1 MDVPESVNL
10 VFGDVG
16 SWCSR
21 GRGEERRE
29 MLRGMNKVQKDH
41 CKGQLLSDSTSDSC
55 FSSNGL
61 IQKARN
67 ATLFSVPGLF
77 VGFSAKGLS
86 ESDAVRSPTSPLD
99 YKGFSN
105 LGHSFLGFSRSA
117 SLDGKP
123 RCWDGTRVGLRLV
136 DTLNDETK
144 PCGKL
149 LGLSESSN
157 ILFAPRMRINISSP
171 KPHLV
176 GPGDD
181 CTGAAPKSLPK
192 DYRTSPQTGRS
203 KGAESECGEVGLLRS
218 CSVVVSTSSSTP
230 IDSKS
235 ESEVFAS
242 DSKSSMAEGSANFD
256 KLSGSLPVS
265 IGGSPCG
272 VIASL
277 SASEIEQSEDYTC
290 IISHGPNPKTTHIFG
305 DCILESH
312 SFPSRDLRKKHR
324 KDEERSAWLLKPSE
338 EGAPP
343 CTSSD
348 FLRCCFSCKKKLEE
362 GKDIYMYRGEK
373 AFCSCDCRDQEI
385 LMEEEME
392 EKPTFGSSGSS
403 TSSFHEEIFLE
414 DMTMAE

>member
-1 MDVPESVNL
+1 
-10 VFGDVG
+10 
-16 SWCSR
+16 
-21 GRGEERRE
+21 

-77 VGFSAKGLS
+77 VGFSTKGLS

-99 YKGFSN
+99 YKGFSS

-123 RCWDGTRVGLRLV
+123 RCWDRTRVGLRLV

-149 LGLSESSN
+149 LGLSQSSN
-157 ILFAPRMRINISSP
+157 ILFAPRMRINISSHKSHP
-171 KPHLV
+171 V

-181 CTGAAPKSLPK
+181 CSGAAPKSLPK

-203 KGAESECGEVGLLRS
+203 KGAESECGELGSLRS
-218 CSVVVSTSSSTP
+218 CSAVVCTSSSTP
-230 IDSKS
+230 PIHSKS

-242 DSKSSMAEGSANFD
+242 DSKSSMVEGSANYD

-265 IGGSPCG
+265 IGASSCG

-312 SFPSRDLRKKHR
+312 SFPSRDVRKKHR

-338 EGAPP
+338 QDAPP
-343 CTSSD
+343 GPCGD
-348 FLRCCFSCKKKLEE
+348 FLRFCFSCRKKLED
-362 GKDIYMYRGEK
+362 GKDIYMYSCVICCRGDK

-385 LMEEEME
+385 LMEEEEME